1 MIGDFIQAVA
11 AKWGGE
17 FAPDS
22 AVWSQ
27 TANSIV
33 DLELTIPEKWVG
45 YLIYISGYTNGEG
58 VKVTFYDHDNMP
70 RWEWTE
76 FIDTE
81 VHTYVLPFL
90 EKWYRDTIKFRFEN
104 TSTATRTIGFYVVVL
119 LIPEANRIEFEN
131 NVKSLANLIPVLENI
146 AGKLEVRKL

>member
-1 MIGDFIQAVA
+1 MIGDFIQAIA

-22 AVWSQ
+22 AVWAQS
-27 TANSIV
+27 ANSIV
-33 DLELTIPEKWVG
+33 DLELTIPDKWIG
-45 YLIYISGYTNGEG
+45 YLIYISGYTNGEN
-58 VKVTFYDHDNMP
+58 VKVTFYDHDNIP

-90 EKWYRDTIKFRFEN
+90 EKWYRNTIKFRFEN
-104 TSTATRTIGFYVVVL
+104 TAAASRTIGWYVVVL
-119 LIPEANRIEFEN
+119 LIPEANRDEFESA
-131 NVKSLANLIPVLENI
+131 VKGLADLIPLLDQI
-146 AGKLEVRKL
+146 ARK